1 MIRVLI
7 FVLMAFIFGGGVQS
21 AAAQDL
27 SKLSAAE
34 RKQVNAW
41 MAERAE
47 TMIGAHKL
55 EVEVQEAWGNTA
67 YSSPEVDALRARYRE
82 LQAELSRAQFELQK
96 KVKELPSLQEKV
108 RQIDE
113 AKKKELDLGKRIAEK
128 TGEKR

>member
-1 MIRVLI
+1 MIRVRI
-7 FVLMAFIFGGGVQS
+7 FVFIVCVLGGGVLS
-21 AAAQDL
+21 AAAQDV
-27 SKLSAAE
+27 SKLSEAE
-34 RKQVNAW
+34 RKQVNEW

-55 EVEVQEAWGNTA
+55 EVEVQEAWGNLA

-82 LQAELSRAQFELQK
+82 LQAELTRTQFELQK
-96 KVKELPSLQEKV
+96 KVKEIPAIQEKV

-113 AKKKELDLGKRIAEK
+113 AKKKELDLAKRIEEK